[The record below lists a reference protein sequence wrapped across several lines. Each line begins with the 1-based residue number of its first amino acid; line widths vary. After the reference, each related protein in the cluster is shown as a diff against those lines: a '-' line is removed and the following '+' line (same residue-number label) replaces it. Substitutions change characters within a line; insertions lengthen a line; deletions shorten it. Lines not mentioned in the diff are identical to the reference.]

1 MEDLLSQNPPLPEAV
16 YNQLLCLHEQ
26 GFLLPRRYES
36 NFFKMYYHREK
47 LKHLRQTYEKENSV
61 FFENELEYTL
71 NDNSERSRQLGA
83 ACPLDLRPLEG
94 FPLFIFGKVVASFS
108 IIIPTLLSVAY
119 ITLLDRKILAS
130 GQFRF
135 GPNKVSWVGILQPI
149 ADTLKLFSKQVSS
162 PFSSNL
168 FIYVISP
175 ILSMLLMLII

>member
-83 ACPLDLRPLEG
+83 ACPLDLRPLRG
-94 FPLFIFGKVVASFS
+94 FPLFISH
-108 IIIPTLLSVAY
+108 L
-119 ITLLDRKILAS
+119 
-130 GQFRF
+130 
-135 GPNKVSWVGILQPI
+135 
-149 ADTLKLFSKQVSS
+149 
-162 PFSSNL
+162 
-168 FIYVISP
+168 
-175 ILSMLLMLII
+175 

>member
-83 ACPLDLRPLEG
+83 ACPLDLRPLG
-94 FPLFIFGKVVASFS
+94 
-108 IIIPTLLSVAY
+108 LSV
-119 ITLLDRKILAS
+119 IH
-130 GQFRF
+130 FR
-135 GPNKVSWVGILQPI
+135 
-149 ADTLKLFSKQVSS
+149 
-162 PFSSNL
+162 
-168 FIYVISP
+168 
-175 ILSMLLMLII
+175 LIGTS